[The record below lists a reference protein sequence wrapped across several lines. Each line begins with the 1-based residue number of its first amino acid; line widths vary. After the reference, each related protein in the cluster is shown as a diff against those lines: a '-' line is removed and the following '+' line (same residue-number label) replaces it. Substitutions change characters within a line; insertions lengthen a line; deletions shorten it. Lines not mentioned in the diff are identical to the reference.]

1 MKVIAIVPA
10 FNEER
15 TVSDTVSALLDT
27 GVIDDVVVVD
37 DGSRD
42 ATGQRAEMS
51 GAHVLSTGSNRG
63 KGGAINMA
71 LKKEAADLYVFVD
84 ADIGRQAREVTKLVE
99 AASNGADMAIARIA
113 TKQGSGGLGIT
124 RRICALAIWALCGFL
139 PKCPLSGIRAVKR
152 EVIERVGRLADGFGM
167 ELALTV
173 DAVRAGFSVV
183 EVDTDIVH
191 QGTGRDAAGFVHRA
205 RQLVHAM
212 RAAWA
217 RII

>member
-1 MKVIAIVPA
+1 MKVLAIVPA

-27 GVIDDVVVVD
+27 GVVDDVVVVD

-42 ATGQRAEMS
+42 TTRERAEMS
-51 GAHVLSTGSNRG
+51 GAQVVSTGRNRG
-63 KGGAINMA
+63 KGGAINLA
-71 LKKEAADLYVFVD
+71 LKQQVADLYVFVD
-84 ADIGRQAREVTKLVE
+84 ADIGRQASEVTKLVE
-99 AASNGADMAIARIA
+99 AAANGADMAIARIA
-113 TKQGSGGLGIT
+113 TQEGSGGLGIA
-124 RRICALAIWALCGFL
+124 RRLCALAIWKLCGFSA
-139 PKCPLSGIRAVKR
+139 KCPLSGIRAVRR

-173 DAVRAGFSVV
+173 DAVRGGFSVV

-191 QGTGRDAAGFVHRA
+191 KGTGRDAAGFVHRA
-205 RQLVHAM
+205 RQLFHAM